1 MLASAPS
8 SFLCCAAQ
16 HPTSMDTADSKSLH
30 HYVIKKNG
38 SPSEADCETSRFR
51 APGRG
56 EGSSSLLGE
65 CTGYVFLHRLTATV
79 SQCERLLRIT
89 GLTQT
94 LGLRGISRNA
104 DRPCCL
110 VWGLEDPGWTG
121 PTTDFLSC
129 QLMPQHHS
137 KGQTEPI
144 DISSKP
150 SACLGLFS
158 FAPSETRERM
168 S

>member
-16 HPTSMDTADSKSLH
+16 HPTSMDTADSKSLL

-51 APGRG
+51 APGCG
-56 EGSSSLLGE
+56 EQQPARRVHWVRFSW
-65 CTGYVFLHRLTATV
+65 HQLTATV
-79 SQCERLLRIT
+79 PQCELLLRIT

-94 LGLRGISRNA
+94 LGLHGISRNA

-110 VWGLEDPGWTG
+110 VWGLQDPGWAV

-129 QLMPQHHS
+129 LLMPQHHS

-144 DISSKP
+144 DILSKP
-150 SACLGLFS
+150 SACLPLFS
-158 FAPSETRERM
+158 FAPPETRERM